1 MKIYSLLT
9 LLFSSLQ
16 LIAQTPEGSWKGEIS
31 AQGMKLK
38 IVFHLE
44 QSNNIWSGK
53 MDSPDQNAFDIPIEK
68 VAVVKDSVFISDNR
82 IKLNYKGKLQDN
94 QIDGKFTQGFF
105 STKLVLTPGKTS
117 KPNRPQTPIG
127 PFNYKEEELIIKNEK
142 DNIELAG
149 TLTFPKNKKKA
160 PLAIL
165 ISGSGAQDRDE
176 TLFNHKPFAVI
187 ADYLTNNGYAVFRFD
202 DRGTAKSTGDFLK
215 ANSFDFASDV
225 EAILNFFLT
234 RKDINSKQ
242 IGLIGHSEGGL
253 IAGIVAANN
262 PKIAFVISLAGPGV
276 KGNEILEVQSYL
288 IGKDMGLP
296 EEQLQQA
303 KKINKALYGF
313 IEAEDWKDFDYSAD
327 RVIRKYK
334 LIQPEVATFKN
345 EELIQQI
352 LPPNINWFK
361 TFLITNPIDFYNK
374 IKAPVFAIN
383 GEKDIQVNYNQNIP
397 PLKQSF
403 SNKKSSSKIYPKL
416 NHLFQHATTG
426 SVNEYKEIEETI
438 SPEVLNDIITW
449 LKNIKIK

>member
-1 MKIYSLLT
+1 MKIYSLLI

-68 VAVVKDSVFISDNR
+68 VTVVKDSVFISDNR

-242 IGLIGHSEGGL
+242 IGVIGHSEGGL

-334 LIQPEVATFKN
+334 LI
-345 EELIQQI
+345 
-352 LPPNINWFK
+352 
-361 TFLITNPIDFYNK
+361 
-374 IKAPVFAIN
+374 
-383 GEKDIQVNYNQNIP
+383 
-397 PLKQSF
+397 
-403 SNKKSSSKIYPKL
+403 
-416 NHLFQHATTG
+416 
-426 SVNEYKEIEETI
+426 
-438 SPEVLNDIITW
+438 
-449 LKNIKIK
+449 